1 MDFVLEVKEIYK
13 SFKKVQAVS
22 GLSFSVKRGEVF
34 GLLGP
39 NGAGKTTTLEICEGL
54 QKPDKGEVKV
64 LGASPEERKNR
75 EKTGIQLQ
83 STALYERLKVKEIL
97 YLYQGYYTNGTEPEK
112 LMQQVSLTEKK
123 NALVKTLSGGQKQ
136 RLAMALAMI
145 NEPELIFLDEPT
157 TGLDPQ
163 ARRNIWEIIL
173 GMKSAGKTVVLTTHY
188 MEEAEL
194 LCDRVAIM
202 DNGKIK
208 ALGAPSELLSHLP
221 VKAYVGFPKGTDPD
235 WISGLPEV
243 KEIVQF
249 EEKHIAGTNNL
260 NSTLKALIEKD
271 SLQSLPFTL
280 DELSIRKAS
289 LEDVFIHITGKSLRD

>member
-1 MDFVLEVKEIYK
+1 
-13 SFKKVQAVS
+13 
-22 GLSFSVKRGEVF
+22 
-34 GLLGP
+34 
-39 NGAGKTTTLEICEGL
+39 
-54 QKPDKGEVKV
+54 
-64 LGASPEERKNR
+64 
-75 EKTGIQLQ
+75 
-83 STALYERLKVKEIL
+83 
-97 YLYQGYYTNGTEPEK
+97 
-112 LMQQVSLTEKK
+112 
-123 NALVKTLSGGQKQ
+123 
-136 RLAMALAMI
+136 MALAMI

-280 DELSIRKAS
+280 DELSISKAS